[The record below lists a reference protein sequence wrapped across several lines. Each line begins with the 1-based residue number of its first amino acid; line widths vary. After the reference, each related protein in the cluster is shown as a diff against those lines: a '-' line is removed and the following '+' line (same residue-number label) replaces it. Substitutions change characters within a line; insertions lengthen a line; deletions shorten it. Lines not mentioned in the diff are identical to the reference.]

1 MRRLRPVTALVATTC
16 LLSPG
21 LAAAEK
27 GIGGVSIEAMVGGN
41 GEVENDKYKVELGN
55 QKGEIDGGDDDL
67 EGNFGVAAAYNIPM
81 EGGAWTLGPR
91 LAIMTAEGDDSE
103 NVIQTVDIGGLV
115 RFFFN
120 EGKWRFFGSS
130 ALGAT
135 YAKTEND
142 DFDLEVSGF
151 GFHFQ
156 AGVGVLG
163 GINESIS
170 FVGGLG
176 YLYQSISEME
186 GEGKIQGGNADL
198 VSEDNKATRF
208 VLSAGVQF

>member
-41 GEVENDKYKVELGN
+41 AEVENDKYKVELGN

-120 EGKWRFFGSS
+120 EGKWRFFGSG

-163 GINESIS
+163 SINESVS

-186 GEGKIQGGNADL
+186 GEGKINGGNADL

>member
-1 MRRLRPVTALVATTC
+1 MQRLHPMSALVATTC
-16 LLSPG
+16 LLLPC
-21 LAAAEK
+21 LAAAGK
-27 GIGGVSIEAMVGGN
+27 GIGGVSIEALVGAN
-41 GEVENDKYKVELGN
+41 AEVESDKFKVELGN
-55 QKGEIDGGDDDL
+55 QKGEFDGGDDDL

-120 EGKWRFFGSS
+120 EGKWRFFGSG

-135 YAKTEND
+135 YAKTEID
-142 DFDLEVSGF
+142 DIDLEVSGF

-163 GINESIS
+163 GINESVS

-176 YLYQSISEME
+176 DPYQSISEME
-186 GEGKIQGGNADL
+186 GEGKINGGNADL
-198 VSEDNKATRF
+198 VLEDTKATRV

>member
-16 LLSPG
+16 LLSPS

-41 GEVENDKYKVELGN
+41 AEVENDKYKVELGN

-120 EGKWRFFGSS
+120 EGKWRFFGSGAS
-130 ALGAT
+130 KERCPVRRHRGIRDHAVPALACSDRL
-135 YAKTEND
+135 ARS
-142 DFDLEVSGF
+142 L
-151 GFHFQ
+151 H
-156 AGVGVLG
+156 
-163 GINESIS
+163 
-170 FVGGLG
+170 
-176 YLYQSISEME
+176 
-186 GEGKIQGGNADL
+186 ADGRSCAAWRGRPL
-198 VSEDNKATRF
+198 RVHGHRCHALLHDPS
-208 VLSAGVQF
+208 

>member
-1 MRRLRPVTALVATTC
+1 MRRLRPVTVLVATAC